1 MKVLHLNTYDIVGGA
16 ARAAYRLHKGL
27 QQIGVQSQMLVQT
40 KTSDD
45 YSVIAPTFWL
55 DKVVNKFRPSLAKLT
70 LHPRQQQFSPQWL
83 PDTVMSRIRQ
93 NQPDIINLN
102 WVCDGYLQVETLA
115 KITQPKIWTLMDMW
129 AFTGGCHYSDKCNHY
144 INSCGACPQLH
155 SSKKQDLSN
164 WVWNRKSNTWRNINI
179 TIVSPS
185 KWLAKCAASSSL
197 FKDLKIEVIPFGLD
211 INRYKPIPK
220 GVARDILHLAKD
232 KKIILFGAVKA
243 TNDLRKGFQ
252 LLKTALQDL
261 SQLGYHNQF
270 ELIIFGASQP
280 EIPIDL
286 VLKTHYLGELH
297 DDITLQIA
305 YSASDVIIVPSLQE
319 AFGQTA
325 TESMACGTPV
335 VAFDG
340 NGLSD
345 IISHQQNGYLAEP
358 FDTGDL
364 AKGIIWILEDGERHL
379 KLSHQAREKAEKEFA
394 LELQAKRYLNL
405 FEEILTNRSVN
416 L

>member
-16 ARAAYRLHKGL
+16 ARAAYRLHQGL

-55 DKVVNKFRPSLAKLT
+55 DKIVNKFRPSLAKLT
-70 LHPRQQQFSPQWL
+70 LHPRQQLFSPQWL
-83 PDTVMSRIRQ
+83 PDTLMSRIRQ
-93 NQPDIINLN
+93 NQPDIVNLN
-102 WVCDGYLQVETLA
+102 WVCDGYLQIETLA
-115 KITQPKIWTLMDMW
+115 KIPQPKIWTLMDMW
-129 AFTGGCHYSDKCNHY
+129 AFTGGCHYSDTCDRY

-155 SSKKQDLSN
+155 SNKDQDLSN
-164 WVWNRKSNTWRNINI
+164 WVWKRKSNAWRDLNI

-185 KWLAKCAASSSL
+185 KWLAKCAVSSFL
-197 FKDLKIEVIPFGLD
+197 FKDIRIEVIPFGLD
-211 INRYKPIPK
+211 INRYKPISK
-220 GVARDILHLAKD
+220 EVARDILHLAKD
-232 KKIILFGAVKA
+232 KQIILFGAVKA

-261 SQLGYHNQF
+261 IQLGYHNQV
-270 ELIIFGASQP
+270 ELVIFGASQP
-280 EIPIDL
+280 EVPIDL
-286 VLKTHYLGELH
+286 GFKTHYLGELH

-305 YSASDVIIVPSLQE
+305 YSAADVMIVPSLQE

-325 TESMACGTPV
+325 SESLACGTPV

-345 IISHQQNGYLAEP
+345 IISHQQNGYLAKP
-358 FDTGDL
+358 FDTDDL
-364 AKGIIWILEDGERHL
+364 AKGISWILEDSDRYQR
-379 KLSHQAREKAEKEFA
+379 LSHHAREKAEREFSQ
-394 LELQAKRYLNL
+394 ELQAKRYLSL
-405 FEEILTNRSVN
+405 FTEILANISSR
-416 L
+416 